1 MNITALKHPQFPLL
15 ITKSD
20 SLPHPLG
27 YVHILDFNLNSSRSG
42 CPDCIQCTQ
51 RPERSGKCLAQ
62 SPLPRGAMAVG
73 KRVMGAV
80 CSREARGQQPP
91 RVMLSCSYLVGF
103 HIGLGKTQL
112 TVTHAGTVHVL
123 SIGMS
128 TFSSSRFV
136 ILSDKWCLP
145 TDARIVWG
153 PAGMMTSDKN
163 KSRAFPDLNSRQL
176 LNKQPQAESHGVR
189 ESVNPCILQMHLSG
203 VSEIGVSLTACSLRI
218 DNREHCSVCSAT
230 AVKYKPFR
238 WYRSKAANHT
248 VCARRTTENPVC
260 SLFPANSAGLWHLG
274 SLGNNPLSRA
284 SLQLSW

>member
-42 CPDCIQCTQ
+42 CPGCIQHTQ
-51 RPERSGKCLAQ
+51 RPEHSGKRLAQ
-62 SPLPRGAMAVG
+62 PPFPWGAMAVG
-73 KRVMGAV
+73 THLMGAV
-80 CSREARGQQPP
+80 RSREARGQQPP

-128 TFSSSRFV
+128 MFSSSRFV
-136 ILSDKWCLP
+136 IMSDKWCLP
-145 TDARIVWG
+145 MDARIVWG
-153 PAGMMTSDKN
+153 PAGMMASDKK
-163 KSRAFPDLNSRQL
+163 KSRAFPELNSRQL
-176 LNKQPQAESHGVR
+176 LNKQPQAESHGAR

-203 VSEIGVSLTACSLRI
+203 ISKIGLSLMAYSLRI
-218 DNREHCSVCSAT
+218 DSREHYTVCFGM

-238 WYRSKAANHT
+238 RYRSKAANHT
-248 VCARRTTENPVC
+248 VCARTTENPVC

>member
-27 YVHILDFNLNSSRSG
+27 CVHILDFNLNSSCSG
-42 CPDCIQCTQ
+42 CPGCIQCTQ
-51 RPERSGKCLAQ
+51 RPEPSGRRLAP
-62 SPLPRGAMAVG
+62 SPLPWGATAVG
-73 KRVMGAV
+73 KRLMGAA

-91 RVMLSCSYLVGF
+91 RVMLSCSCLVGF
-103 HIGLGKTQL
+103 RIGPGKTQP
-112 TVTHAGTVHVL
+112 TVTHAGTARAL
-123 SIGMS
+123 SIGTS

-145 TDARIVWG
+145 MDARIVWD
-153 PAGMMTSDKN
+153 PAGMMTSDKKK

-203 VSEIGVSLTACSLRI
+203 VSEIGVSLMACSLRI
-218 DNREHCSVCSAT
+218 DSREHCSVCSGMAM
-230 AVKYKPFR
+230 KYKPFR
-238 WYRSKAANHT
+238 RYRSKAANHT
-248 VCARRTTENPVC
+248 VCAKNTTENAVC
-260 SLFPANSAGLWHLG
+260 KPCMCYENHRKSSM
-274 SLGNNPLSRA
+274 
-284 SLQLSW
+284 

>member
-1 MNITALKHPQFPLL
+1 
-15 ITKSD
+15 
-20 SLPHPLG
+20 
-27 YVHILDFNLNSSRSG
+27 
-42 CPDCIQCTQ
+42 
-51 RPERSGKCLAQ
+51 
-62 SPLPRGAMAVG
+62 
-73 KRVMGAV
+73 
-80 CSREARGQQPP
+80 
-91 RVMLSCSYLVGF
+91 
-103 HIGLGKTQL
+103 
-112 TVTHAGTVHVL
+112 
-123 SIGMS
+123 
-128 TFSSSRFV
+128 
-136 ILSDKWCLP
+136 
-145 TDARIVWG
+145 
-153 PAGMMTSDKN
+153 MMTSDKN

-218 DNREHCSVCSAT
+218 DSREHCSVCSAT